1 MGKEMRKLYVE
12 GVATHDDPEPCV
24 GAREDVDEASV
35 GAHAGRPWSHEMIS
49 SGCRRC

>member
-1 MGKEMRKLYVE
+1 MRKLYVE
-12 GVATHDDPEPCV
+12 GVATHDDPKPCV

-35 GAHAGRPWSHEMIS
+35 GTHVGRQLSHEMIS